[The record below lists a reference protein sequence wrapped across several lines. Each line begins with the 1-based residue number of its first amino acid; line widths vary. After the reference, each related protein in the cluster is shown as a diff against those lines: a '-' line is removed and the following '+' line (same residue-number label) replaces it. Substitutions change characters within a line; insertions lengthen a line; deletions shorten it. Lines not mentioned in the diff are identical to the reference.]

1 MFERIVVG
9 LDGSGVSEEALRA
22 GIDLARRLGVP
33 LHLIR
38 VADLSVIPWGASEAA
53 EAYAALSREMAE
65 EKAEARR
72 YLDEVA
78 KPLLGEGLPVTTE
91 VRSGFAARELAEAVS
106 PSDLLVV
113 ASHGR
118 HGLARWFLGS
128 VAEDVARRAPAPV
141 LIVRAGGVGG
151 RRPEVGRGGS

>member
-22 GIDLARRLGVP
+22 GTDLARRLGVP

-53 EAYAALSREMAE
+53 EEYADLGQEMAR

-78 KPLLGEGLPVTTE
+78 APLLAEGLPVTTE
-91 VRSGFAARELAEAVS
+91 VRSGLAARELTEAVT
-106 PSDLLVV
+106 PADLLVV

-128 VAEDVARRAPAPV
+128 VAEDVARRASAPV

-151 RRPEVGRGGS
+151 RRSVVGGR